1 LKAKADRRSV
11 LSVRNLPL
19 PAWFCRCARNNVKG
33 SAMDDQQGGM
43 NMGFGRFAATIA
55 TSTVV
60 MSGLMYL
67 NTMR

>member
-1 LKAKADRRSV
+1 
-11 LSVRNLPL
+11 
-19 PAWFCRCARNNVKG
+19 
-33 SAMDDQQGGM
+33 MDDQQGGM